1 MCSMLFLVLCSHQ
14 KLSTEDLQKSGEH
27 VSIPQVIVEVG
38 YATGHS
44 RQMWVNP
51 FGESFLLYCISF
63 IWGQ

>member
-1 MCSMLFLVLCSHQ
+1 MLHLVLCTHQ

-27 VSIPQVIVEVG
+27 VSIPQVVVEVR

-44 RQMWVNP
+44 RQMRVNP

-63 IWGQ
+63 I